1 MASSVTGIAVLNRD
15 SRAGGA
21 TEGSDAGAD
30 LEHLRHP
37 LNHSDA
43 KTTSRYN
50 RNTLTKTR
58 EVARAAGRRAGE
70 RRSRRMKTL
79 SFFSNVL
86 GLLICVLVSVQ
97 SVIMVWK
104 SDPTL
109 AIMLTLICVIATL
122 RVTMDVLSSLIAALD
137 DISRR

>member
-1 MASSVTGIAVLNRD
+1 LHGLLQSVPKDKRIGPVIIAPHTGLLPLYRHYAAAWRRTARAVGIPDALMNRD

-30 LEHLRHP
+30 LEHLRHQ

-58 EVARAAGRRAGE
+58 EVAR
-70 RRSRRMKTL
+70 
-79 SFFSNVL
+79 
-86 GLLICVLVSVQ
+86 
-97 SVIMVWK
+97 
-104 SDPTL
+104 
-109 AIMLTLICVIATL
+109 L
-122 RVTMDVLSSLIAALD
+122 RVAHRGEAK
-137 DISRR
+137 